1 MAKVEFPARRSNKTC
16 LKKLNTIFLIII
28 ITHWHSF
35 KNQKFLLQSL
45 NILMVFD
52 EMDLFMEVWAF
63 IQGNAVKLFFFIL
76 AAKTLKSG
84 AKTGFAE

>member
-1 MAKVEFPARRSNKTC
+1 MAKVEFPARRSNKTY

-45 NILMVFD
+45 KIPMVFD

-63 IQGNAVKLFFFIL
+63 IQGNTAKLFFIL

>member
-1 MAKVEFPARRSNKTC
+1 MSLRLLAKVEFPARRSNETC

-35 KNQKFLLQSL
+35 KNQ
-45 NILMVFD
+45 NPIVFD
-52 EMDLFMEVWAF
+52 EMDLFIEIWAF
-63 IQGNAVKLFFFIL
+63 IQGNTVKLFFIL

>member
-1 MAKVEFPARRSNKTC
+1 MAKVEFPARRPNKTC
-16 LKKLNTIFLIII
+16 LKKLNTIFLMII

-63 IQGNAVKLFFFIL
+63 IQGNYIFIS